1 MYATSSAPQ
10 LMMSMLALQPSPRTR
25 SEPFTDAPLL
35 TLPPKPEGPGMVPS
49 TPTTVRP
56 APVLALKP
64 LTKKKLIWFPGAESV
79 KIWLR
84 SPQAVSSSALT
95 APGHFDFAQAGTSYK
110 VTVPRQRPAF
120 V

>member
-1 MYATSSAPQ
+1 AP
-10 LMMSMLALQPSPRTR
+10 QPSPRLR

-35 TLPPKPEGPGMVPS
+35 TFPPRLEGPGMVPS
-49 TPTTVRP
+49 TPTTERP
-56 APVLALKP
+56 WPVLALKP

-84 SPQAVSSSALT
+84 SPQAVSSSAVT
-95 APGHFDFAQAGTSYK
+95 APGHRELGQGGRSYS

-120 V
+120 L